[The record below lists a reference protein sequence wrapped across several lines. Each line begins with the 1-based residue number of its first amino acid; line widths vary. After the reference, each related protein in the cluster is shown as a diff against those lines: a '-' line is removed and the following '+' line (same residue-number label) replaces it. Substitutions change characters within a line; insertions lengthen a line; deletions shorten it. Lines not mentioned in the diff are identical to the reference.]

1 MVSSNVKTG
10 VNEKARKN
18 KGFMAEGNLR
28 QHLNGL
34 EGCPEWTFNQGV
46 MGSNPI
52 GLTNK
57 NNVLSDRIGV
67 EDVGKVAQ

>member
-1 MVSSNVKTG
+1 MSPEEPVAQPV
-10 VNEKARKN
+10 E
-18 KGFMAEGNLR
+18 
-28 QHLNGL
+28 HL
-34 EGCPEWTFNQGV
+34 TFNQGV

>member
-1 MVSSNVKTG
+1 
-10 VNEKARKN
+10 
-18 KGFMAEGNLR
+18 MAEGNLR